1 MKNLLKNPKILIWL
15 FFIVISIILIPPNPN
30 PQGMVVTFVGK
41 NATLGIAA
49 NDVIYKI
56 NDAVATKEALEKYYS
71 GMIKLEKK
79 KGKKF

>member
-56 NDAVATKEALEKYYS
+56 NDAVATKEALEKNY
-71 GMIKLEKK
+71 
-79 KGKKF
+79 